1 MNGCVIMQG
10 EKSLAEK
17 YWTPYDAHTL
27 HRLYSSTKSFV
38 AMAMCFAFMENQV
51 GVKMTRSA
59 QFFFDEYQGYTG
71 GPKA

>member
-1 MNGCVIMQG
+1 MRG
-10 EKSLAEK
+10 EWLQENKLLIRVYAE
-17 YWTPYDAHTL
+17 D
-27 HRLYSSTKSFV
+27 RFV
-38 AMAMCFAFMENQV
+38 GNMAMCFAFKENQV